1 MRIILL
7 FSAILS
13 ITSFASSQPQTI
25 ELTMDWLYDFGSVNY
40 DRINMFTLCDPD
52 SDGIPDLFCNTGSI
66 ADSNMS
72 ISRLIDNQLLWSIDD
87 HKYIAKM
94 MKVFDHDYDG
104 VQTLWISSTI
114 NDSMQALTEF
124 DIISGQMIQ
133 EIDSIDCNLNPAGGF
148 SCLY

>member
-52 SDGIPDLFCNTGSI
+52 
-66 ADSNMS
+66 
-72 ISRLIDNQLLWSIDD
+72 
-87 HKYIAKM
+87 
-94 MKVFDHDYDG
+94 
-104 VQTLWISSTI
+104 
-114 NDSMQALTEF
+114 
-124 DIISGQMIQ
+124 
-133 EIDSIDCNLNPAGGF
+133 
-148 SCLY
+148 